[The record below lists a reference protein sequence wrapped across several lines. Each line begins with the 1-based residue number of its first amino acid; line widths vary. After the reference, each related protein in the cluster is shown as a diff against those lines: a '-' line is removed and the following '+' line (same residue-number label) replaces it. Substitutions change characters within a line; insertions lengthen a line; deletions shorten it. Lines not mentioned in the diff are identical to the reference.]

1 MNTKHGISRSMRD
14 HDNISLA
21 VKIGPDSVQEDDD
34 IQDQQNNCNSR
45 VT

>member
-21 VKIGPDSVQEDDD
+21 VIIGPDSVQDDDD
-34 IQDQQNNCNSR
+34 IQDKQNNSNSR